1 MFFKKSIVQQ
11 PVKSIDL
18 IETKMQETESL
29 KTESAN
35 ALDLVTSTIKKL
47 RNVNENID
55 TKIDETNHAKQTLQG
70 IEDDL
75 NETKKHNEI
84 IIEKFQNLIGYV

>member
-11 PVKSIDL
+11 PVKSVDL
-18 IETKMQETESL
+18 IETKIQETENL

-47 RNVNENID
+47 RGVNENID
-55 TKIDETNHAKQTLQG
+55 TKIAETNHAKQTLQG

-84 IIEKFQNLIGYV
+84 IIEKFQNLIGIV

>member
-1 MFFKKSIVQQ
+1 MLFKKSIVQQ
-11 PVKSIDL
+11 PVQQLDL
-18 IETKMQETESL
+18 IETKMQETENL

-47 RNVNENID
+47 RGVNENID
-55 TKIDETNHAKQTLQG
+55 TKIAETNHAKQTLQG

-84 IIEKFQNLIGYV
+84 IIEKFQNLIGIV

>member
-1 MFFKKSIVQQ
+1 MFFKKSIVQR
-11 PVKSIDL
+11 PVKSVDL
-18 IETKMQETESL
+18 IETKIQETENL

-47 RNVNENID
+47 RGVNENID
-55 TKIDETNHAKQTLQG
+55 TKIAETNHAKQTLQG

-84 IIEKFQNLIGYV
+84 IIEKFQNLIGIV

>member
-47 RNVNENID
+47 HNVNENIE
-55 TKIDETNHAKQTLQG
+55 TKIAETNHAKQTLQR

-84 IIEKFQNLIGYV
+84 IIEKFQNLIGIV

>member
-11 PVKSIDL
+11 PVQSVDL
-18 IETKMQETESL
+18 IETKMQETENL

-47 RNVNENID
+47 RGVNENID
-55 TKIDETNHAKQTLQG
+55 TKIAETNHAKQALQG

-84 IIEKFQNLIGYV
+84 IIEKFQNLIGII

>member
-1 MFFKKSIVQQ
+1 MFFKKNVIQQ
-11 PVKSIDL
+11 PVQQLDL
-18 IETKMQETESL
+18 IETKMQETENL

-47 RNVNENID
+47 RGVNESID
-55 TKIDETNHAKQTLQG
+55 TKIAETNHAKQTLQG

-84 IIEKFQNLIGYV
+84 IIEKFQNLIGIV

>member
-1 MFFKKSIVQQ
+1 MFFKKNVIQQ
-11 PVKSIDL
+11 PVRQLDL
-18 IETKMQETESL
+18 IETKTQETENL

-47 RNVNENID
+47 RGVNENID
-55 TKIDETNHAKQTLQG
+55 TKIAETNHAKQTLQG

-84 IIEKFQNLIGYV
+84 IIEKFQNLIGIV

>member
-11 PVKSIDL
+11 PVKSVDL
-18 IETKMQETESL
+18 IETKKQETESL

-47 RNVNENID
+47 RDVNENID
-55 TKIDETNHAKQTLQG
+55 TKIAETNHAKQTLQG

-84 IIEKFQNLIGYV
+84 IIEKFQNLIGIV

>member
-11 PVKSIDL
+11 PVKSVDL

-47 RNVNENID
+47 RGVNENID
-55 TKIDETNHAKQTLQG
+55 TKIAETNHAKQTLQG

-75 NETKKHNEI
+75 SETKKHNEI
-84 IIEKFQNLIGYV
+84 IIEKFQNLIGIV

>member
-1 MFFKKSIVQQ
+1 MFFKKSIIQQ
-11 PVKSIDL
+11 PVQQLDL
-18 IETKMQETESL
+18 IETKMQETENL

-35 ALDLVTSTIKKL
+35 ALDLVTSTIRKL
-47 RNVNENID
+47 RGVNESID
-55 TKIDETNHAKQTLQG
+55 TKIAETNHAKQTLQG

-84 IIEKFQNLIGYV
+84 IIEKFQNLIGIV

>member
-11 PVKSIDL
+11 PVKSVDL
-18 IETKMQETESL
+18 IETKKQETESL

-47 RNVNENID
+47 RDVNESID
-55 TKIDETNHAKQTLQG
+55 TKIVETNHAKQTLQG

-84 IIEKFQNLIGYV
+84 IIEKFQNLIGIV

>member
-1 MFFKKSIVQQ
+1 MFFKKNVIQQ
-11 PVKSIDL
+11 PVQQLDL
-18 IETKMQETESL
+18 IEIKMQETENL

-35 ALDLVTSTIKKL
+35 ALDLVTSTIRKL
-47 RNVNENID
+47 RGVNESID
-55 TKIDETNHAKQTLQG
+55 TKIAETNHAKQTLQG

-84 IIEKFQNLIGYV
+84 IIEKFQNLIGIV

>member
-1 MFFKKSIVQQ
+1 MFFKKNVIQQ
-11 PVKSIDL
+11 PVQQLDL
-18 IETKMQETESL
+18 IETKMQETENL

-47 RNVNENID
+47 RGVNENID
-55 TKIDETNHAKQTLQG
+55 TKIAETNHAKQTLQG

-84 IIEKFQNLIGYV
+84 IIEKFQNLIGIV

>member
-11 PVKSIDL
+11 PVKSVDL

-47 RNVNENID
+47 HHVNENID
-55 TKIDETNHAKQTLQG
+55 TKIAETNHAKQTLQG

-75 NETKKHNEI
+75 NATKKHNEI
-84 IIEKFQNLIGYV
+84 IIEKFQHLIGIV